1 MRRECRQ
8 WGHKTS
14 PCYTSTR
21 PGQMGLAPFR
31 CLNHRSRV
39 ASRRRRTDDALVF
52 RAFAE
57 PVHKC
62 TAHPRNQSYAVPLS
76 CIATPFPHAML
87 PRTSIPL
94 ALQRPQPCLGNARH
108 PRPCI
113 DDNLANNLSRSPSL
127 MHKRTGQLESSDH
140 RAPLLALSST
150 ARSTQCQSI
159 STQRQMPRACA

>member
-8 WGHKTS
+8 WGHETS

-21 PGQMGLAPFR
+21 PAQMGLAPFR

-62 TAHPRNQSYAVPLS
+62 TAHPRNQSYAVPLG
-76 CIATPFPHAML
+76 CIATPFPPRHASPAL
-87 PRTSIPL
+87 PSHLHCSAHSHILAMPDTRVHAPKITSL
-94 ALQRPQPCLGNARH
+94 
-108 PRPCI
+108 
-113 DDNLANNLSRSPSL
+113 
-127 MHKRTGQLESSDH
+127 TTY
-140 RAPLLALSST
+140 RAPLPSCTNGPVNSSPPT
-150 ARSTQCQSI
+150 TEPHSWPSPLQLDLPNAN
-159 STQRQMPRACA
+159 